1 MWRRLG
7 GGALGVVGLLAGLA
21 PAGLGA
27 AADPAD
33 HPALRRFLSAPASPI
48 AQVRA
53 LRRIEARSG
62 PLNASAWMEVWTEN
76 DAGGFRYQIA
86 AEGGSPYIRSRVF
99 EHALKTEQAMWAS
112 GDVRNGAITS
122 SNYDFVDLGTPGI
135 GLARIGVKPR
145 RKDILLVHG
154 SIFLQEED
162 GDLIRLQGRLSRTPS
177 FWIRRVEVDHR
188 YERIAGVRLPV
199 SLAAVASL
207 LFVGKSTM
215 TVHYEYEIVNGERVG
230 SPATSTRR

>member
-1 MWRRLG
+1 MLRRLG
-7 GGALGVVGLLAGLA
+7 GGALGVLGLLAGLA
-21 PAGLGA
+21 PAGIGA
-27 AADPAD
+27 SADAADQ
-33 HPALRRFLSAPASPI
+33 PALRRFLSAPLSPVASL
-48 AQVRA
+48 RA
-53 LRRIEARSG
+53 LRRVEARSG
-62 PLNASAWMEVWTEN
+62 PLNASAWMDVWTEN
-76 DAGGFRYQIA
+76 DAAGFRYRIA
-86 AEGGSPYIRSRVF
+86 AEGGSPYIRARVF

-112 GDVRNGAITS
+112 GDVRHGAITP
-122 SNYDFVDLGTPGI
+122 SNYVFEDLGPAAI

-145 RKDILLVHG
+145 RKDVLLVDG

-162 GDLIRLQGRLSRTPS
+162 GDLVRLQGRLSRTPS

-199 SLAAVASL
+199 SLEAVASV

-230 SPATSTRR
+230 SPAASTRR